1 MDTRQHGNGQ
11 QVLQSIVFK
20 FIHLAEAERDGTSG
34 TEIGRNFGAKR
45 TSDPFFG
52 QPGAKV
58 RHACFAAGKFFAL
71 ILPCNQAQRAQCL
84 MYKHGSDATVD
95 RRL

>member
-11 QVLQSIVFK
+11 QVLESIVFK

-34 TEIGRNFGAKR
+34 TEIGRIFGAKR
-45 TSDPFFG
+45 ATSDLFFFG

-58 RHACFAAGKFFAL
+58 RHACFAAGREVFL
-71 ILPCNQAQRAQCL
+71 R
-84 MYKHGSDATVD
+84 
-95 RRL
+95 

>member
-1 MDTRQHGNGQ
+1 MDTRQHGNGR

-45 TSDPFFG
+45 ATSDPFFW
-52 QPGAKV
+52 
-58 RHACFAAGKFFAL
+58 AARCKGETCVFWLQGSFFAVWV
-71 ILPCNQAQRAQCL
+71 
-84 MYKHGSDATVD
+84 STVW
-95 RRL
+95 L